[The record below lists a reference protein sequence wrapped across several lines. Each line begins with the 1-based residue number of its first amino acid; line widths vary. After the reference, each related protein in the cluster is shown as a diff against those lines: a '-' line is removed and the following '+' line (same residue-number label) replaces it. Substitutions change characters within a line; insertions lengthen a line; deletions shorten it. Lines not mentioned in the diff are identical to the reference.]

1 MTAPLVE
8 RVAET
13 VAEHVDE
20 DRAAVERTVER
31 EVPVDALSTVLDG
44 DGVMWADVE
53 VAGVDLRIYPSGE
66 VDVVEAG
73 GDGR

>member
-1 MTAPLVE
+1 
-8 RVAET
+8 
-13 VAEHVDE
+13 
-20 DRAAVERTVER
+20 
-31 EVPVDALSTVLDG
+31 VLDG